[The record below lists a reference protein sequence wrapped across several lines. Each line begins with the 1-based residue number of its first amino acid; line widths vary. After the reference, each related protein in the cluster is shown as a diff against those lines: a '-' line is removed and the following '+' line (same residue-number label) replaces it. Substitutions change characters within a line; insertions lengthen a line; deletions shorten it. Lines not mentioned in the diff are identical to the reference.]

1 MNQTEINNLIK
12 AGEIA
17 KKAKEYTRQIA
28 KKNVSLLE
36 IA

>member
-17 KKAKEYTRQIA
+17 KKAKEYARQIT
-28 KKNVSLLE
+28 KKGTPC
-36 IA
+36 